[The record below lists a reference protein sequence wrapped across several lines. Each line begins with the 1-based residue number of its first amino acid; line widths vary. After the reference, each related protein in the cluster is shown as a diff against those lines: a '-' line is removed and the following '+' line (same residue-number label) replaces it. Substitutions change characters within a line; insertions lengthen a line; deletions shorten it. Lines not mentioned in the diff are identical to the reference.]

1 MIDSRANVSTRAW
14 FRSLALMLAIGL
26 APGLHAQVQGRIV
39 DDAARPI
46 AGATV
51 EVWAARERVS
61 GAQSDAGGAFTLGR
75 PAAEGAL
82 TLTVRRIGF
91 RTRMIDLATG
101 DTALLVRMEAAPVT
115 LASVTATARRR
126 ICPHRDDPRA
136 RAAWERMRSR
146 YWQEGADSLHVFG
159 LMEMQRDTVA
169 RADVGKPGRTSI
181 GWTQGSLPWG
191 ADPFLPRQG
200 YAFRI
205 GSSVG
210 DRETFWSYMHLDAGT
225 AQHFTQTMFARM
237 HTLAFVPGAA
247 GETVIGFC
255 PRERLG
261 EKGQIEGTL
270 TLRPD
275 NTLANAQWVFRT
287 REPVEDAGGEASYLP
302 PDPHFHS
309 ILLAETT
316 LFWRKIPRG
325 EYYVEHERY
334 SGYRFLD
341 GSFTPRAVADT
352 AQRQHTP

>member
-1 MIDSRANVSTRAW
+1 MKEPRSSVSIHACLLC
-14 FRSLALMLAIGL
+14 LALMLAIGST
-26 APGLHAQVQGRIV
+26 PGLHAQVQGRIV

-51 EVWAARERVS
+51 ELWAARERVS
-61 GAQSDAGGAFTLGR
+61 GAESDAIGAFTLGR

-82 TLTVRRIGF
+82 TLTVRRIGY
-91 RTRMIDLATG
+91 RTRVLHLPSA
-101 DTALLVRMEAAPVT
+101 DTTLLVSMVLAPVT
-115 LASVTATARRR
+115 LAPVTATARRR

-146 YWQEGADSLHVFG
+146 YWQEGADSLRVFG
-159 LMEMQRDTVA
+159 LMEMHRDTVA
-169 RADVGKPGRTSI
+169 RADIGRPGRTVI
-181 GWTQGSLPWG
+181 GWELGALPWG
-191 ADPFLPRQG
+191 ADPFLPIQG
-200 YAFRI
+200 YAFRN
-205 GSSVG
+205 GASTG
-210 DRETFWSYMHLDAGT
+210 DRATFWSYMHLDAGT

-247 GETVIGFC
+247 GEMVIGFC

-275 NTLANAQWVFRT
+275 NTLAHAQWGFRT
-287 REPVEDAGGEASYLP
+287 RDPVEDAGGEASYLP

-334 SGYRFLD
+334 SGFRFLD
-341 GSFTPRAVADT
+341 GSFSPRAVADT
-352 AQRQHTP
+352 AQRHHTP